1 MKQFE
6 EWPELM
12 SIPSVADCTGMTKK
26 DVYRIFN
33 MTGFPQLVPGK
44 KADRLVGK
52 YVLREWLNKGAK
64 I

>member
-6 EWPELM
+6 EWPELLT
-12 SIPSVADCTGMTKK
+12 VK
-26 DVYRIFN
+26 DVTECAGMNSKDAHRIFN
-33 MTGFPQLVPGK
+33 LPGFPQLVPGK